1 MEQGAVLAMG
11 AQRKKEIAE
20 AAREEVIVGERGDE
34 RGGHGV
40 NKGGLTLPVQR
51 QRGRR
56 GGVVRKG
63 RGREV
68 NDDREDVSKEVV
80 PNLSSFSSYED
91 LILIGYAFMRRSP
104 LYTAAD
110 SRLHQKYRKNRDERS
125 LSSGIKSPGFLA
137 KSMMSRT
144 NKRKELIGNCNE
156 GTSARTRPLS
166 FEDIMLKR
174 KKKLTADGKERTR
187 SLKEQL
193 VQNDVKLT
201 SDQMDGVRTNK
212 GMKELKDEKKESSIK
227 AKGKT
232 MKVKDGQLGSTYK
245 HKLDFDVNEASKS
258 NYTSN
263 RKDNERMNEKKNNHR
278 SRDDKLETSLR
289 KDLERKQLNHSTKM
303 DKHKDRERKP
313 REEIQRK
320 EHCYTY
326 EKNRSETQYF
336 SLRKFD
342 RYDSQRLQ
350 YSEYAERNDRRKDAS
365 KPYFEEPKSKRRRS
379 RSPEREPEHYRSS
392 PEVHKHSYRG
402 WVHEHSSFS
411 SHREKSRRKHS
422 DGDKLVTSGNDG
434 YNASNHRKHGSGL
447 GGYSPRK
454 KRPEAPHRSPSPILP
469 SQERKAAKWD
479 QPPLEARNSGFRVMP
494 SNDQTAFTK
503 IQEPALTE
511 PVTAATEIPP
521 HAPALE
527 IPSFVIS
534 ASDDSVQL
542 TQATR
547 PMRRLY
553 VENLPAS
560 ASEKSV
566 VDFLNDLLL
575 SSGVNHIKGTSA
587 CINCI
592 LHKERNQALVEFL
605 TPQDANS
612 ALTFDGRSFSGALL
626 KFRRPKDFVEA
637 VLNWVGWR
645 SILENRC
652 PMYPTR
658 PVHYAGKKMRPMDA
672 FSSDVQSVCN
682 CGVGFVDGPVL
693 DLRSTR
699 WQVYFE
705 LSVGKS
711 MAKDEWQRHTDAPEK
726 EQEEISVVAD
736 IVRESPYK
744 IFIGGISEDISSNML
759 KEIVG
764 AYGNLKSYH
773 FGFDKKLNGPCA
785 FLEYEDHSITSKGCA
800 GLNGMKLG
808 GCILTVVQ
816 AFPDFEVEL
825 TEEELKLFS
834 ESELEEILEDVRLE
848 CMRFGTV
855 KEVNIVRYNYD
866 QVGAAGAFEESCVNQ
881 YSVQIECRMEDPD
894 DKNRHSQDLIPKEDI
909 ERARGISNG
918 TNMPLGESVI
928 THGTDCSAPAKEAQQ
943 VANEEIGEQLENDE
957 DASMNEEIGLI
968 PCSSSPK
975 LGLVDTEI
983 ENSACLNNIVA
994 EPAELTANEA
1004 DGIKK
1009 DVEIASVDSAA
1020 VADKE
1025 GTDDGKDENE
1035 DDDEFVFEP
1044 SSIFV
1049 EFLRKEAACFAA
1061 HSLHGRTYGKQIV
1074 TAGFFPYYKYLARFH
1089 GLKQP

>member
-1 MEQGAVLAMG
+1 
-11 AQRKKEIAE
+11 
-20 AAREEVIVGERGDE
+20 
-34 RGGHGV
+34 
-40 NKGGLTLPVQR
+40 
-51 QRGRR
+51 
-56 GGVVRKG
+56 
-63 RGREV
+63 
-68 NDDREDVSKEVV
+68 
-80 PNLSSFSSYED
+80 
-91 LILIGYAFMRRSP
+91 
-104 LYTAAD
+104 
-110 SRLHQKYRKNRDERS
+110 
-125 LSSGIKSPGFLA
+125 
-137 KSMMSRT
+137 MMSRT
-144 NKRKELIGNCNE
+144 NKRQELIGNCNE

-187 SLKEQL
+187 SWKEQL

-245 HKLDFDVNEASKS
+245 HKLDFDVNEVSKS

-263 RKDNERMNEKKNNHR
+263 RKDNGRMNEKKNNHR
-278 SRDDKLETSLR
+278 SRDDKMETSLR
-289 KDLERKQLNHSTKM
+289 KDLERKQLNHSTEK

-379 RSPEREPEHYRSS
+379 RSPEREREREPEHYRSS

-411 SHREKSRRKHS
+411 SHQEKSRRKHS
-422 DGDKLVTSGNDG
+422 DGDKLITSGNDG
-434 YNASNHRKHGSGL
+434 YNASNHHKHGSGL

-479 QPPLEARNSGFRVMP
+479 HPPSEARNSGFRVMP

-511 PVTAATEIPP
+511 PVTAAAEIPP
-521 HAPALE
+521 HAPAAE

-534 ASDDSVQL
+534 ASVDSVQL

-566 VDFLNDLLL
+566 VDFLNDLLV

-637 VLNWVGWR
+637 L
-645 SILENRC
+645 
-652 PMYPTR
+652 
-658 PVHYAGKKMRPMDA
+658 
-672 FSSDVQSVCN
+672 
-682 CGVGFVDGPVL
+682 
-693 DLRSTR
+693 
-699 WQVYFE
+699 
-705 LSVGKS
+705 
-711 MAKDEWQRHTDAPEK
+711 TDAPEK

-816 AFPDFEVEL
+816 AFPDFEEKTESAPCYDIPAHAKPLLLPLTKVLHLKNVL

-855 KEVNIVRYNYD
+855 KEVNIVRYNND
-866 QVGAAGAFEESCVNQ
+866 QVGAAGVFEESCVNQ

-894 DKNRHSQDLIPKEDI
+894 DKNQHSQDLMPKEDI
-909 ERARGISNG
+909 ERAGGISNG

-928 THGTDCSAPAKEAQQ
+928 THGTDCSAPAIEVGQQ
-943 VANEEIGEQLENDE
+943 VANEEIGQQLENDE

-975 LGLVDTEI
+975 LGSVDTEI
-983 ENSACLNNIVA
+983 ESSACLNNIVA

-1020 VADKE
+1020 VADE
-1025 GTDDGKDENE
+1025 ERTDDGKDENE

-1061 HSLHGRTYGKQIV
+1061 HSLHGRTYGKQTV
-1074 TAGFFPYYKYLARFH
+1074 TAGFFPYDKYLARFH